1 MTVDEDRPTMAEG
14 YPTEHPKVF
23 WLGLF
28 VGWVVMAVGIRG
40 LLVNEDSPMG
50 TDPPGWALLLVKS
63 NLVHDF
69 VLVPAVL
76 LVGVVVARVV
86 PARVRAPVQAG
97 LIATGV
103 IVLFAFP
110 FVRGY
115 GVKPDNSTVLP
126 QNYGRGLLIVLGV
139 VWAVTAALAVWQWQ
153 RSRSAPPTASS
164 LERPS
169 L

>member
-1 MTVDEDRPTMAEG
+1 MDDEYPTG
-14 YPTEHPKVF
+14 YPKLF
-23 WLGLF
+23 WVGLL
-28 VGWVVMAVGIRG
+28 VGWVVMAVAVRG
-40 LLVNEDSPMG
+40 LLVNTDARMG

-63 NLVHDF
+63 NLIHDL

-86 PARVRAPVQAG
+86 PARVRAAVQAG

-115 GVKPDNSTVLP
+115 GVKPDNPTVLP
-126 QNYGRGLLIVLGV
+126 QDYGRGLLVVLAA
-139 VWAVTAALAVWQWQ
+139 VWAVTAALAARQWQ
-153 RSRSAPPTASS
+153 RSR
-164 LERPS
+164 
-169 L
+169 

>member
-1 MTVDEDRPTMAEG
+1 VTVEEDRPTIDDG
-14 YPTEHPKVF
+14 YPTAYPKLF
-23 WLGLF
+23 WVGLF
-28 VGWVVMAVGIRG
+28 VGWVVIAVGVRG
-40 LLVNEDSPMG
+40 LLVNEDSPMP
-50 TDPPGWALLLVKS
+50 TDPPGWALLLLKS

-76 LVGVVVARVV
+76 LVGAAVARVV
-86 PARVRAPVQAG
+86 PTEVRAPIQAG

-115 GVKPDNSTVLP
+115 GVKRDNPTVLP